1 MWDEFNTCWL
11 SILQRQKEMV
21 TEIIATGQ
29 RPELPQSVM
38 DYDFMETMGKEL
50 VRLCDMMEKHGLVD
64 YQMGV
69 WEEEIITRKLSF
81 YPCLFYTTMLIGF
94 QFLPIVLINSKIQAE
109 VQEIPTIYKHLPH
122 PPLSTTDDE

>member
-1 MWDEFNTCWL
+1 
-11 SILQRQKEMV
+11 MV
-21 TEIIATGQ
+21 AEIINTGQ

-38 DYDFMETMGKEL
+38 DYDFMESMGKEL

-81 YPCLFYTTMLIGF
+81 YPCLFWHSDAKQF
-94 QFLPIVLINSKIQAE
+94 QFLPAVLISSKIQAE
-109 VQEIPTIYKHLPH
+109 AQKIPTTCKHPPH
-122 PPLSTTDDE
+122 PPLSTTDNE